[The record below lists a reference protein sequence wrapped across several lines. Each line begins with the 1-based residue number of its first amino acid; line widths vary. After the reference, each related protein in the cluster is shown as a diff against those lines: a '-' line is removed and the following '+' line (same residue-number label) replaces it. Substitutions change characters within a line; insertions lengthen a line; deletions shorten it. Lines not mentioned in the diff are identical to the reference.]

1 FHECVTQF
9 CQFII
14 LQKDSSI
21 IQFFMKSKLLT
32 VHLSDINDLSGRY
45 ISHLRG
51 DVRSTYPH
59 TLGLDIQSIPRARG
73 TARLIFCSPY
83 CKRRS
88 SERTAIS
95 APNSSAIAI
104 RAMPRTAGPWC
115 VSPFSR
121 CCEQMP
127 RSF

>member
-1 FHECVTQF
+1 
-9 CQFII
+9 
-14 LQKDSSI
+14 
-21 IQFFMKSKLLT
+21 M
-32 VHLSDINDLSGRY
+32 
-45 ISHLRG
+45 
-51 DVRSTYPH
+51 
-59 TLGLDIQSIPRARG
+59 QSIPRARG

-104 RAMPRTAGPWC
+104 RAIPRTAGPWC

-121 CCEQMP
+121 CCEQIP